1 MRRALS
7 PGGCA
12 AILVLTA
19 CAASIV
25 VHDEPAPGTNLTSL
39 HTFAWDGGRVI
50 RREFAAAAASNLE
63 GIVDRALLEGLAARG
78 YRRNSEQ
85 ANFRVSYTV
94 VVEEKVVETTF
105 REFESPRLGD
115 RGRGGREI
123 PIEFVYDEGTLSIEL
138 RDAESR
144 ELVWRGWAEAEVKLD
159 ASAEERGVRAREA
172 IRLLLERLPAPYA
185 STNPRR
191 SL

>member
-1 MRRALS
+1 M
-7 PGGCA
+7 
-12 AILVLTA
+12 LVLTA
-19 CAASIV
+19 CVANIA
-25 VHDEPAPGTNLTSL
+25 VHGESAPGANLTSL

-50 RREFAAAAASNLE
+50 RRELVAGAASNLE

-94 VVEEKVVETTF
+94 VVEENVVETTF
-105 REFESPRLGD
+105 RKFESPRIGD
-115 RGRGGREI
+115 RGGMRGREI

-159 ASAEERGVRAREA
+159 ASAEERGVRVREA
-172 IRLLLERLPAPYA
+172 IRLLLERLPAPYSSA
-185 STNPRR
+185 TPRR
-191 SL
+191 GP